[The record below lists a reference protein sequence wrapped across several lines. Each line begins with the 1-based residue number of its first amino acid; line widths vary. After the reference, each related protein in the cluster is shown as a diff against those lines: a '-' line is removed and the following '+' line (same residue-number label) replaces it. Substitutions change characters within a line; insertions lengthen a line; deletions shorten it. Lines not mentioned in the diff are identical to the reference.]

1 MKTIENKTK
10 KELMPLDMVRAL
22 MIEKGVDKAPN
33 PHKEWAIVVKQYKEN
48 YYIPVACGTILKC
61 YGINYREILNIGIDS
76 HSKKVLPLDKTIEF
90 MISKGVDKEF
100 NINKAWNRARKDFSS
115 DFYFIPIE
123 YCATKYYGKTPTEIL
138 RHSSSKRVVEWLS
151 FDDAIKIIG
160 KVKSTTWNIRAKNY
174 NKEEKKDNSRK
185 RIPVVRQ
192 FLRVYGESFSVFM
205 NKEKSNRGKLPL
217 PKDKVIQYMYE
228 NKILEYSNITETFKR
243 LAKKYENPKYFIPNS
258 SCNTVRHYGK
268 TVLELVCEIKGH
280 RGSIQWTIRKV
291 EIHLE
296 DLYLLDKT
304 QLLQI
309 AFLKKLPKDIY
320 EEILECPKGVE
331 RKRLLEDLPDRLEAI
346 KDGKDL
352 KTFEDSLDE
361 AIEVTKKVQ
370 DEEEKGFKEELKTGV
385 DFAEKPSEFNPEK
398 KLKEIL
404 GGITALGNFND
415 GDYDGPEAIE
425 YLVSSEIQK
434 LWNVA
439 VRTSGQEM
447 QKLIEEYMLKKN
459 GSKFFNEVI
468 NTFLKQYQAV
478 QEFEVPKGYSFPYEP
493 FMMQKL
499 TALMISERRQFA
511 NWSETG
517 SGKTISGVLTSRY
530 IDSKITLV
538 IAVNSTVSNW
548 TENAIRQAYPNSKV
562 YTKKHISGETKLD
575 TNFYNYVV
583 VNYEEFQNPDKYVTK
598 WKPFL
603 DNNRIDFVILD
614 EVQLVKIKTT
624 GTISNRRKVIDNIL
638 QDIDLQHGRNLDKE
652 GRIVPVLALSATP
665 VINSLSEVLS
675 LLSLLTGTEFDPI
688 KRTTRRSAL
697 GCHFELTK
705 RGIRL
710 AEELPAAERLI
721 TFPIKR
727 EFNDLLGISGIN
739 AISKI
744 DTSSCLLKIGEC
756 TRRCYLQRGVKTLI
770 YTDLVTNVID
780 NIVQYLQVSGFKVG
794 EFTGRNE
801 RTRYQDMNEFING
814 NIDVLIASKP
824 ISTGVDGLQKICN
837 RIIVLISAWTY
848 AEYHQLVGRLN
859 RKGTEFSEV
868 EIIIPTVEF
877 VKNNGDSWSL
887 DIERLARIKF
897 KKSLADVTING
908 NIPDEVITNEQ
919 ALRMAKNSL
928 TEFLKNDS
936 YKSSVEVPV
945 VADEIRLTKKPR
957 IRGDRNQRDY
967 FSEFQ
972 GINQR
977 ISTSTVDG
985 VFTKIIKNE
994 EDWRRYHE
1002 LRNKAIGDIQDQ
1014 TINVIARDLLKSR
1027 KHKIIADMGCGM
1039 NQLKTLLPNNYEVIS
1054 VDMYA
1059 ADETVKICNIINTS
1073 SIIPDNSL
1081 DVVVYSLSLWSRNWK
1096 DILTDAYRVLDYDG
1110 KVIIAEPVSSS
1121 SKSIDKV
1128 KSALLEKGFVNI
1140 SVTIDANSKYY
1151 YMTANK

>member
-1 MKTIENKTK
+1 
-10 KELMPLDMVRAL
+10 
-22 MIEKGVDKAPN
+22 
-33 PHKEWAIVVKQYKEN
+33 
-48 YYIPVACGTILKC
+48 
-61 YGINYREILNIGIDS
+61 
-76 HSKKVLPLDKTIEF
+76 
-90 MISKGVDKEF
+90 
-100 NINKAWNRARKDFSS
+100 
-115 DFYFIPIE
+115 
-123 YCATKYYGKTPTEIL
+123 
-138 RHSSSKRVVEWLS
+138 
-151 FDDAIKIIG
+151 
-160 KVKSTTWNIRAKNY
+160 
-174 NKEEKKDNSRK
+174 
-185 RIPVVRQ
+185 
-192 FLRVYGESFSVFM
+192 M
-205 NKEKSNRGKLPL
+205 NKEKSNWGKLPL
-217 PKDKVIQYMYE
+217 PEDKVIQYMYE
-228 NKILEYSNITETFKR
+228 NKILEHSNITETFKR

-258 SCNTVRHYGK
+258 SSNTVKHYGK

-280 RGSIQWTIRKV
+280 RGSIQWTIRKA

-296 DLYLLDKT
+296 DLSLLDKT

-320 EEILECPKGVE
+320 EEIIECPKGIE

-346 KDGKDL
+346 KDGKNL

-385 DFAEKPSEFNPEK
+385 DFTEKPSEFNPEK

-404 GGITALGNFND
+404 GDITALGNFND

-439 VRTSGQEM
+439 VRTSSQEM

-478 QEFEVPKGYSFPYEP
+478 QEFEVPNGYSFPYEP

-583 VNYEEFQNPDKYVTK
+583 VNYEEFQNPDKYATK

-710 AEELPAAERLI
+710 AEELPAAERSI

-727 EFNDLLGISGIN
+727 EFNDLLGIIGIN

-756 TRRCYLQRGVKTLI
+756 IRRCYLQKGVKTLI

-801 RTRYQDMNEFING
+801 RTRYQDMNEFVNG
-814 NIDVLIASKP
+814 NLDVLIASKP

-837 RIIVLISAWTY
+837 RIIILIPAWTY

-887 DIERLARIKF
+887 DIERLTRIKF

-1039 NQLKTLLPNNYEVIS
+1039 NQLKTLLPNNYEIIS

-1081 DVVVYSLSLWSRNWK
+1081 DVVVYSLSLWSRNWR
-1096 DILTDAYRVLDYDG
+1096 DILTDAYRALDYDG
-1110 KVIIAEPVSSS
+1110 KIIIAEPVSSS

-1128 KSALLEKGFVNI
+1128 KLALIEKGFTNI
-1140 SVTIDANSKYY
+1140 SVTIDANDKYY
-1151 YMTANK
+1151 YMTATK